1 MFKNLTNLSMKRNWK
16 EAIIFY
22 VAYLILVL
30 LIAFI
35 VGIIIGII
43 NPYNVLE
50 VSEKAGIIIGTI
62 YSILLYFI
70 IYYKKGMSS
79 FLYIILGLVTGI
91 VSLFLNEIF
100 ALMIVAFL
108 TTREDKSGSG
118 INVGEE
124 ELN

>member
-1 MFKNLTNLSMKRNWK
+1 MFRNLTNLSMKRNWK
-16 EAIIFY
+16 EAIVFY

-35 VGIIIGII
+35 VGIIIGVI

-62 YSILLYFI
+62 YSVLLYFI
-70 IYYKKGMSS
+70 IYYKKRMSS
-79 FLYIILGLVTGI
+79 FMYILLGLVTGI

-108 TTREDKSGSG
+108 TTREDNSAS
-118 INVGEE
+118 NVDISEQ